1 MLYEMMQNTVLFC
14 LTNSFIAIPVLSRF
28 TADEAVGGVYRK
40 ITVIIYLTVTHIF
53 DIKNFLHPPKI
64 VFQKYFTFG
73 FEGKYINMA
82 RNNENNRNA

>member
-40 ITVIIYLTVTHIF
+40 IAVIMLHIYLILK
-53 DIKNFLHPPKI
+53 ILHPPKN